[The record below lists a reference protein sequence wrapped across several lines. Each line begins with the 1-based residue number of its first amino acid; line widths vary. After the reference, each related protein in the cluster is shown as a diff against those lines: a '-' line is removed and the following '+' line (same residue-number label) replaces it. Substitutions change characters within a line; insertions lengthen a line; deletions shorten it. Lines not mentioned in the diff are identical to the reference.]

1 MTFRAISQRRR
12 YELSLSLRYSA
23 FLNLRRRSLA
33 RGSIL
38 VFGSLFFAYVLMDMS
53 HLRPTPLLLLPILLS
68 LAGAADTARCMRK
81 QWDFY
86 HAGVLLLL
94 YADLMAITLL
104 LFIFLLPYGFKV
116 AHS

>member
-1 MTFRAISQRRR
+1 MTFRAISRRRR
-12 YELSLSLRYSA
+12 YEPSLSLRDSA

-33 RGSIL
+33 RGSVL
-38 VFGSLFFAYVLMDMS
+38 VFGSLLLAYVAIDIS
-53 HLRPTPLLLLPILLS
+53 LRSTQLLVIPIVLS

-81 QWDFY
+81 RWDFY

-104 LFIFLLPYGFKV
+104 LVLFILPYGLQA

>member
-1 MTFRAISQRRR
+1 
-12 YELSLSLRYSA
+12 LRYSA

-33 RGSIL
+33 RGSAL
-38 VFGSLFFAYVLMDMS
+38 VFGSLLLAYVVIDVS
-53 HLRPTPLLLLPILLS
+53 HLRPTPLLLLPIMLS
-68 LAGAADTARCMRK
+68 LAGAGDTARCMRK

-104 LFIFLLPYGFKV
+104 LFLFLLPYGLQV
-116 AHS
+116 APS

>member
-12 YELSLSLRYSA
+12 YEPSLSFRHSA
-23 FLNLRRRSLA
+23 FLNLRRFSLA
-33 RGSIL
+33 RGSVL
-38 VFGSLFFAYVLMDMS
+38 VFGSLLLAYVLTDVAD
-53 HLRPTPLLLLPILLS
+53 LRPSPLLLLPILLS
-68 LAGAADTARCMRK
+68 LAGAAETTRCLRK

-104 LFIFLLPYGFKV
+104 LFIFFLPYGFNV